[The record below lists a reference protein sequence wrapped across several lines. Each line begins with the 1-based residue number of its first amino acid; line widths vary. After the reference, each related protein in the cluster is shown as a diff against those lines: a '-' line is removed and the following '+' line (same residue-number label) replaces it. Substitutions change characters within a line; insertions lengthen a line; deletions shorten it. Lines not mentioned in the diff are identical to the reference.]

1 MLFWGLSAFTTGL
14 IWFDFPLLFPIIVY
28 LQEILVSF
36 IQAFV
41 FPLLIAIFV
50 KVAKIH

>member
-1 MLFWGLSAFTTGL
+1 MSALTIGLL
-14 IWFDFPLLFPIIVY
+14 NIDMPLLIPLIVY

-50 KVAKIH
+50 KVAKMH